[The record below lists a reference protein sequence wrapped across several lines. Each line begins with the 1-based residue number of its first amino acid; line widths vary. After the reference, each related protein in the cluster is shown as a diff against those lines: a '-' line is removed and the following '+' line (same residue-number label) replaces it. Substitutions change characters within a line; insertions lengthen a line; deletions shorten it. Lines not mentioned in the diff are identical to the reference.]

1 MTQDIGRSPA
11 RTGLLAPL
19 RHREFRWL
27 AAGRVATHLGNAVA
41 PVALAFAV
49 LDLTGSLVD
58 LGVVVGAR
66 SAAMVVLLLFAGV
79 LADRLP
85 RAVILQGAS
94 AAAAIS
100 QVTIAVSV
108 FGGFASI
115 PLLVVMNVVNGA
127 VAAVSLPAASAL
139 TPQTVPAG
147 LLRPANAVAR
157 LGMNAARVAGAP
169 LGGLLSALAG
179 SGWAVASTSL
189 AFLLAAVCYQRIRL
203 ETRATERDEPS
214 TRTLT
219 ALREGWREF
228 VARPWVWVVVLQF
241 MIVNAV
247 ATGCIQVLGPGIADR
262 TFGRTA
268 WGLVLGAQTVG
279 AVVGGLLAS
288 RWRPRRALCFGVALT
303 LADVLP
309 LLTLA
314 GAPTVGVL
322 IVAMFITGI
331 AVEQFDIAWDV
342 SLQHHIPEDKL
353 AKVYSYDA
361 IGSLIAMPIGEIAV
375 GPVATALDAPA
386 TLIIGAALV
395 VTATVAALC
404 SRSIRTL
411 TEDTA

>member
-1 MTQDIGRSPA
+1 MTQDTGQRP
-11 RTGLLAPL
+11 GLLAPL

-27 AAGRVATHLGNAVA
+27 AAGRVATYLGNTIA

-58 LGVVVGAR
+58 LGMVVGAR

-94 AAAAIS
+94 AAAAVS

-108 FGGFASI
+108 FAGFASI

-139 TPQTVPAG
+139 TPQTVPAD
-147 LLRPANAVAR
+147 LLRPANAVSR

-189 AFLLAAVCYQRIRL
+189 AFLAASVCYHRIRL
-203 ETRATERDEPS
+203 EKRAAPTEPS

-241 MIVNAV
+241 MVVNAV
-247 ATGCIQVLGPGIADR
+247 ATGCIQVLGPSIADR

-268 WGLVLGAQTVG
+268 WGLILGAQTVG
-279 AVVGGLLAS
+279 AVVGGVLAS
-288 RWRPRRALCFGVALT
+288 RWRPRRALFFGVALT
-303 LADVLP
+303 VADVLP

-314 GAPTVGVL
+314 GAPMVGVL
-322 IVAMFITGI
+322 LVAMFITGI

-411 TEDTA
+411 TEDTT